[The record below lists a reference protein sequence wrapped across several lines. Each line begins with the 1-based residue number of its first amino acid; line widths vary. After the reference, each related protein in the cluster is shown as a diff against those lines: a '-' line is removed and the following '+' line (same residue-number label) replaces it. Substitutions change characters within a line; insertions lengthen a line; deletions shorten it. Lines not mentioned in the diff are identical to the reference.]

1 MLRRFV
7 VVAEPCWILVVAV
20 QAGAVADVRVDIR
33 IGGKPCVGDGR
44 GTGLTPPVPAKRFLL
59 GASDHLE
66 SNGRL

>member
-1 MLRRFV
+1 
-7 VVAEPCWILVVAV
+7 VAV
-20 QAGAVADVRVDIR
+20 QSGAVADVRVVIR